1 MRTHAPSPESNFKV
15 SNLMPDDARYLLLSM
30 ASYGNGHSNETEVAT
45 AIVKVKYQ
53 HSDAVEHYRSNN

>member
-1 MRTHAPSPESNFKV
+1 
-15 SNLMPDDARYLLLSM
+15 MPDDARYLLLSM